1 MAVSR
6 ALRRLLR
13 IRDLEEEQ
21 NRLALESAL
30 GELHG
35 LERALTATA
44 NRDREGR
51 ALVKA
56 SAHSG
61 LLPDRLA
68 GLEETRAASR
78 HAKAIGPRIETMKGQ
93 VTTLRQAF
101 LLKRV
106 ERRQA
111 ETLIGE
117 TEAREAIAAD
127 RRGQQ
132 SLDDWYR
139 SRLYREATDAEDSG
153 AVAPAP
159 QGHAKRQPAQSEIDC
174 AAEKLESQSIQSEN
188 RVPESE

>member
-21 NRLALESAL
+21 KRLALESAL

-35 LERALTATA
+35 LEQAMEAAETR
-44 NRDREGR
+44 GR
-51 ALVKA
+51 RGRRLVGD

-61 LLPDRLA
+61 VLPDRLA
-68 GLEETRAASR
+68 GMEETRTASR
-78 HAKAIGPRIETMKGQ
+78 HTAALEPKIAAMEDQ
-93 VTTLRQAF
+93 VTELREAF
-101 LLKRV
+101 VSKRV

-111 ETLIGE
+111 ATLIEE
-117 TEAREAIAAD
+117 TEAQEAIAAG

-139 SRLYREATDAEDSG
+139 SRTRPDAPTRE
-153 AVAPAP
+153 
-159 QGHAKRQPAQSEIDC
+159 
-174 AAEKLESQSIQSEN
+174 N
-188 RVPESE
+188 